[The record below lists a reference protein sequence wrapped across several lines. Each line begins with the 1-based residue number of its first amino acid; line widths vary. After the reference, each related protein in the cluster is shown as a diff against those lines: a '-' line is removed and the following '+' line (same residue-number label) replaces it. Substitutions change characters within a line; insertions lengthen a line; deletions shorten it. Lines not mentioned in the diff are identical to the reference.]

1 MRLCKNKENRNKNN
15 RKEANKQQ
23 IKIHYSKLYQ
33 QKNSRLKISYRRKC
47 KYAESIVNL
56 HYERVRNFLV

>member
-33 QKNSRLKISYRRKC
+33 QKNSRLKVSYRHKY
-47 KYAESIVNL
+47 KYAENIVNL